1 MSTAIGSDIHSG
13 IVEVTSEAELRELMG
28 EPKPRAVTKER
39 RSLHAHDRAWL
50 AESPFCLI
58 ATAAADGSCDV
69 SPKGD
74 PPGFT
79 LVLDDTTLAIPDRPG
94 NRRVDGFRNLLA
106 NPHIGLIY
114 LVPGREETLRINGR
128 AKLVCEAPLPP
139 HEDASRRRGDPG
151 LFDVMVVRGHRP
163 ALALIVEIEQ
173 VFFHCAKAFKRA
185 SLWRPETWPDPAA
198 LPPMARIVKDVQP
211 VPETLA
217 ELERYYGK
225 EYEQQLYAS

>member
-1 MSTAIGSDIHSG
+1 MSAVAGTDVVAVS
-13 IVEVTSEAELRELMG
+13 SEAELRELVG
-28 EPKPRAVTKER
+28 EPKERSVTKER

-50 AESPFCLI
+50 AASPFCLI
-58 ATAAADGSCDV
+58 ATAGADGSCDV

-94 NRRVDGFRNLLA
+94 NRRMDGFVNILA

-128 AKLVCEAPLPP
+128 AKLVREA
-139 HEDASRRRGDPG
+139 SF
-151 LFDVMVVRGHRP
+151 FDRMVVRGHRP
-163 ALALIVEIEQ
+163 TLALVVEIEQ

-185 SLWRPETWPDPAA
+185 SLWRSETWPDPAA

-211 VPETLA
+211 VKETLA
-217 ELERYYGK
+217 ELERHYGK
-225 EYEQQLYAS
+225 EYEKQLYAS